1 MRSLSHDEIWDFF
14 DSKPGWAALTTLDED
29 GLPHTVAIGYFRL
42 GELVY
47 CGCRAGTR
55 KCRNLQRDP
64 RTSLMLESGRGEQP
78 LKGIMLQGQGRVIDD
93 PSELL
98 SLKQQLARL
107 RGEAEPQ
114 EVAAGIAYIE
124 ISSQRIRSWT
134 R

>member
-1 MRSLSHDEIWDFF
+1 VRSLSPEEIWEFF

-55 KCRNLQRDP
+55 KCRNLQRDA
-64 RTSLMLESGRGEQP
+64 RASLMLESGRGEQP
-78 LKGIMLQGQGRVIDD
+78 LRGIMFQGQGRVIDD
-93 PSELL
+93 PAQLL
-98 SLKQQLARL
+98 ALKQELARL
-107 RGEAEPQ
+107 RGEAEPG

-124 ISSQRIRSWT
+124 ITPQRIRSWT